1 MSAKEQECGFMKI
14 KNILVLLLIPCLSL
28 FAQNELSK
36 VGTSMGQFLKL
47 GAGAQGT
54 ALGDAYTAMT
64 KDITALYWN
73 PAGIQKIG
81 KRTLGIARTN
91 LFAGITYDFLGV
103 AMPVNS
109 NTTIGLSVLYLNS
122 GDIEMT
128 TIAEPEGTG
137 TTFTAASTALGITVA
152 RRLTDRFDLGITIKY
167 ISERLFREK
176 ASTIAFDIGSQFDT
190 GIYGMKLGMCLANFG
205 GKMKLDGPDLSM
217 DKTNDETGITYDGGA
232 RWKTVDWP
240 IPLVFRL
247 GVSDELVGPQGA
259 LMKSTRHRFTAS
271 IEANDP
277 TDFYLR
283 YNYGMEYEWNKIIA
297 LRVGYKA
304 NYDEADFTAG
314 VGIDFSKIG
323 LNARLDYAFNNYGIL
338 GYVHNYSFQFFF

>member
-1 MSAKEQECGFMKI
+1 MKI
-14 KNILVLLLIPCLSL
+14 KYILVLVLIPCLSL

-81 KRTLGIARTN
+81 NRAMGISRTQ

-103 AMPVNS
+103 SIPVES
-109 NTTIGLSVLYLNS
+109 NTTIGLSVFYLNS

-137 TTFTAASTALGITVA
+137 TSFTAASTSIGLTVA
-152 RRLTDRFDLGITIKY
+152 RRLTDRFDLGVTIKY
-167 ISERLFREK
+167 VSERLFREK
-176 ASTIAFDIGSQFDT
+176 ASTIAFDIGSQFNT
-190 GIYGMKLGMCLANFG
+190 GIYGIKLGMCLANFG
-205 GKMKLDGPDLSM
+205 GKMKLDGPDLSR
-217 DKTNDETGITYDGGA
+217 DVKNDETGITYEGGV

-247 GVSDELVGPQGA
+247 GISNDLIGTDGVI
-259 LMKSTRHRFTAS
+259 MKSSRHRLTAS

-283 YNYGMEYEWNKIIA
+283 YNYGLEYEWNNIIA
-297 LRVGYKA
+297 LRAGYKA

-314 VGIDFSKIG
+314 IGINFQKIG
-323 LNARLDYAFNNYGIL
+323 INGRLDYAFNNYGIL
-338 GYVHNYSFQFFF
+338 GYVHNYSFQFNF